1 MPIRAPRLTVGM
13 PVYNGDRTLATA
25 LEALLG
31 QTFGDF
37 ELVVSDNASTDGTP
51 DLLARYAAFDPRLRI
66 VRQPQNLGANP
77 NYSEVARRAHGE
89 YFKWASSN
97 DWCAPTFF
105 ERCID
110 VLDARSDIV
119 LAFPRT
125 KLFVTVPE
133 NAEEY
138 PYDFGLESDRPADR
152 FIHLASKLRLN
163 NVFNGVIRVAA
174 LRRTRLVPHHCGS
187 DIVLMAHL
195 ALLGKFAQVPEP
207 LFFRRMEPQ
216 SATRLMSADA
226 MRRHHYPRPDARALF
241 QSWRLSA
248 DWFRVVLAAP
258 VPIAEKRRAFAHT
271 ARTCYYHWGDLVQDF
286 REAVHYVGRGITL

>member
-1 MPIRAPRLTVGM
+1 MQIRAPRLTVGM
-13 PVYNGDRTLATA
+13 PVYNADRTLATA

-51 DLLARYAAFDPRLRI
+51 DLLARYAALDPRLRV
-66 VRQPQNLGANP
+66 VRQPQNRGANP
-77 NYSEVARRAHGE
+77 NYSEVARRARGE

-97 DWCAPTFF
+97 DWCAPTFLQ
-105 ERCID
+105 RCID
-110 VLDARSDIV
+110 ILDARSDIV

-125 KLFVTVPE
+125 KLFTARLE
-133 NAEEY
+133 DAEEY
-138 PYDFGLESDRPADR
+138 PYDFGLESDSPAER
-152 FIHLASKLRLN
+152 FVQLASELRLN
-163 NVFNGVIRVAA
+163 NVMNGVIRVAA

-226 MRRHHYPRPDARALF
+226 VRRHHYPRPDARSLF

-258 VPIAEKRRAFAHT
+258 IPIAEKRRAFAHT
-271 ARTCYYHWGDLVQDF
+271 ARTCYQHWRDLVQDF
-286 REAVHYVGRGITL
+286 REAVHYVGRGITP